1 MEVAN
6 SSSDQFFNDLSQ
18 GLPATD
24 TYQSQTSENTGAAQ
38 GEGDGNSVPR
48 PKRIACVVCRK
59 RKLRCDG
66 KKPSCGTC
74 SRLGH
79 DCAYD
84 EVRKKSGP
92 KRGYVKQ
99 LEARLAQVE
108 TLLKSQDPEPPRA
121 SAPNRQQSSTFND
134 TSIPSDPMPGMP
146 DMSMFSDNIPNSMPS
161 LAGTFGQTQSGST
174 GLAGENMGFNGDFSW
189 EMISLGLEEP
199 LPAQDVID
207 ELHQIY
213 FDKVHPSS
221 PIIHRPRY
229 LAAMNLA
236 PHTRPPVCLRY
247 IMWCHAASVSSK
259 YSFLQEHFYQRAR
272 KYAEADEMKGQG
284 EAITTVAYSQ
294 AWSLIAAYEFKMLFF
309 PRAWASAGKA
319 SRLSLMTGLHRL
331 DGTGLDTKQC
341 IGPPRDWTEREERRR
356 AFWLAFCQDRYASI
370 GTGWPMML
378 DERDILTNLPASEDA
393 YIHGR
398 PEKTPSL
405 SEVVAGEGLANM
417 SPFAGVIVTAS
428 FFGRHLMHL
437 HRPEPNDNDHD
448 LNGEFWKRHRA
459 YDNIILNTALSL
471 PAHLRLPAGINDPNI
486 VFCNMCIHT
495 STVCL
500 HQAAIFKAD
509 KNQMPSQIAAESK
522 RRCIIAA
529 DQVASIMKM
538 ISHTDLSTMNTF
550 ICFPL
555 YVASRV
561 FVQYLKSR
569 PNDQT
574 VRSTLHF
581 LLSALNAIK
590 HMNPLTE
597 SFLIQLKVDLGG
609 TIMETPDIAVKT
621 SCGMKGK
628 SNASG
633 SAGGCSPLVPFENS
647 QQSQK
652 SGSTVESPLSG
663 ETLLD
668 NPGSY
673 GQSGINPS
681 AIPNRQKQLGIQQFN
696 TSLGLSGMELPV
708 RRQASGNSSPSMETI
723 GYRINGDM
731 DVSSDMSVSDRN
743 QPSSD
748 HPTPSTQNSSSN
760 TSYGVSG
767 ADYPSPQKHQR
778 SSTTASNMHPNSSVD
793 PSVRNIAMPSDNQSY
808 LTEVSSS
815 VNYFA
820 PDGGNAGGLTG
831 SENPF
836 AMPAAWDYPLN
847 QGSPENIEVVGGMSG
862 MTPTES
868 QWTQMLEGASWENWR
883 T

>member
-1 MEVAN
+1 METAN
-6 SSSDQFFNDLSQ
+6 QSSDQYFNDLSQ
-18 GLPATD
+18 SLPAGD
-24 TYQSQTSENTGAAQ
+24 AHQAQRSLSSGAGQ

-59 RKLRCDG
+59 RKLKCDG

-108 TLLKSQDPEPPRA
+108 TLLKSQDPEPPRP
-121 SAPNRQQSSTFND
+121 SAPNPQPSSTFND
-134 TSIPSDPMPGMP
+134 ASISNDPMRGMP
-146 DMSMFSDNIPNSMPS
+146 DLSMLSDNIANSMPS
-161 LAGTFGQTQSGST
+161 LGGPFGQSQSDPA
-174 GLAGENMGFNGDFSW
+174 GLAGDSMGFNSDFSW

-207 ELHQIY
+207 ELHKIY
-213 FDKVHPSS
+213 FDKVHPSA
-221 PIIHRPRY
+221 PMIHRPRY
-229 LAAMNLA
+229 FAAMNLA

-294 AWSLIAAYEFKMLFF
+294 AWTMIAAYEFKMLYF
-309 PRAWASAGKA
+309 PRAWTSAGKA
-319 SRLSLMTGLHRL
+319 SRLALMTGLHRL
-331 DGTGLDTKQC
+331 DGIGLDTKQC

-356 AFWLAFCQDRYASI
+356 TFWMAYCQDRYASI

-398 PEKTPSL
+398 PEKTTSL
-405 SEVVAGEGLANM
+405 SQVLAGEGLSNM
-417 SPFAGVIVTAS
+417 SPFAGVIVTAT

-538 ISHTDLSTMNTF
+538 ISHTDLTAMNTF

-569 PNDQT
+569 PDDQT

-590 HMNPLTE
+590 HRNPLTE

-609 TIMETPDIAVKT
+609 TGLESSELAARMN
-621 SCGMKGK
+621 CGMKGVMP
-628 SNASG
+628 NASTT
-633 SAGGCSPLVPFENS
+633 AGGCSPLPTFDNQ

-652 SGSTVESPLSG
+652 SGSSVESPLSG

-668 NPGSY
+668 NPGAYS
-673 GQSGINPS
+673 QSGINS
-681 AIPNRQKQLGIQQFN
+681 STLPNRLKQAGIQQFTTN
-696 TSLGLSGMELPV
+696 LGLGGMELPV
-708 RRQASGNSSPSMETI
+708 RRQASSNSSPRVETI
-723 GYRINGDM
+723 GYRDM
-731 DVSSDMSVSDRN
+731 DVSPDASVSDRN
-743 QPSSD
+743 FPPSD
-748 HPTPSTQNSSSN
+748 QPTPSTQNSSN
-760 TSYGVSG
+760 TSYGASG
-767 ADYPSPQKHQR
+767 TDYPSPQKHQH
-778 SSTTASNMHPNSSVD
+778 SSTTTSSNIRLNSSAD
-793 PSVRNIAMPSDNQSY
+793 SSLGNIQMSSNNQSY
-808 LTEVSSS
+808 LTEMSSS
-815 VNYFA
+815 VNYFD
-820 PDGGNAGGLTG
+820 PDGGNNGGSTGAG
-831 SENPF
+831 NPF
-836 AMPAAWDYPLN
+836 SMPAAWDFPN
-847 QGSPENIEVVGGMSG
+847 QDNPDNVEVVGGMTG

-868 QWTQMLEGASWENWR
+868 QWTQMLEGATWENWR

>member
-1 MEVAN
+1 MEAAN
-6 SSSDQFFNDLSQ
+6 QSSDQYFNDLSQ
-18 GLPATD
+18 SLPATD
-24 TYQSQTSENTGAAQ
+24 ARQAQSSENSGAGQA
-38 GEGDGNSVPR
+38 EGDGNSVPR

-59 RKLRCDG
+59 RKLKCDG

-108 TLLKSQDPEPPRA
+108 TLLKSQDPEPSRP
-121 SAPNRQQSSTFND
+121 SAPNPQPSSTFND
-134 TSIPSDPMPGMP
+134 ASISNDPMRGMP
-146 DMSMFSDNIPNSMPS
+146 DLSMLSDNIANSMPS
-161 LAGTFGQTQSGST
+161 LAGPFGQTQSDPA
-174 GLAGENMGFNGDFSW
+174 GLAAESMGFSGDFSW

-199 LPAQDVID
+199 LPTQDVID

-221 PIIHRPRY
+221 PMIHRPRY
-229 LAAMNLA
+229 FAAMNLA

-294 AWSLIAAYEFKMLFF
+294 TWTLIAAYEFKMLYF
-309 PRAWASAGKA
+309 PRAWTSAGKA
-319 SRLSLMTGLHRL
+319 SRIALMTGLHRL
-331 DGTGLDTKQC
+331 DGIGLDTKQC

-356 AFWLAFCQDRYASI
+356 TFWMAYCQDRYASI

-378 DERDILTNLPASEDA
+378 DERDILTNLPSSEDA
-393 YIHGR
+393 YLHGR
-398 PEKTPSL
+398 PEKAPSL
-405 SEVVAGEGLANM
+405 SQVLAGEGLSNM
-417 SPFAGVIVTAS
+417 SPFAGVIVTS
-428 FFGRHLMHL
+428 TFFGRHLMHL

-471 PAHLRLPAGINDPNI
+471 PSHLRLPAGINDPNI

-538 ISHTDLSTMNTF
+538 ISHTDLTAMNTF

-569 PNDQT
+569 PDDQT

-590 HMNPLTE
+590 HRNPLTE

-609 TIMETPDIAVKT
+609 TGLESSDIAAKM
-621 SCGMKGK
+621 SCGMK
-628 SNASG
+628 SMMPNASG
-633 SAGGCSPLVPFENS
+633 GAGGGCSPMPSFDNRQQS
-647 QQSQK
+647 QQS
-652 SGSTVESPLSG
+652 GSTAESPLSG

-668 NPGSY
+668 NTGAYS
-673 GQSGINPS
+673 QSAVNNS
-681 AIPNRQKQLGIQQFN
+681 LPNRLKQPGIQPFTTN
-696 TSLGLSGMELPV
+696 LGLNMELPV
-708 RRQASGNSSPSMETI
+708 RRQASGNSSPRIETI
-723 GYRINGDM
+723 GYRDM
-731 DVSSDMSVSDRN
+731 DVSPDASVSDRN
-743 QPSSD
+743 LPPSD
-748 HPTPSTQNSSSN
+748 QPTPSTQNSSN
-760 TSYGVSG
+760 TSYGASG
-767 ADYPSPQKHQR
+767 TDYPSPQKHQQ
-778 SSTTASNMHPNSSVD
+778 STTTSSNIQLNSSVD
-793 PSVRNIAMPSDNQSY
+793 SSMGNISMSSNNQSY
-808 LTEVSSS
+808 MTDVSSS
-815 VNYFA
+815 VNFFA
-820 PDGGNAGGLTG
+820 PDGRNDGGSTGAG
-831 SENPF
+831 NPF
-836 AMPAAWDYPLN
+836 SMPAAWDYPPN
-847 QGSPENIEVVGGMSG
+847 QDNPDNIEVIGGMSG

-868 QWTQMLEGASWENWR
+868 QWTQILEGSTWDNWR